1 MKSKILKTIKS
12 KAFKEVYIYGLVGM
26 SALAIQDV
34 FYILIM
40 SFHDHIACSNF
51 YCDQVKNHLAVIA
64 MFLGNLSGMF
74 VSYEGHNK
82 FTFKK
87 EKKCY
92 KEFIK
97 FSITSGIGLAFNL
110 ISTYFLINILHLD
123 HKFGLIPTFI
133 APAITY
139 TISKFWVFK

>member
-1 MKSKILKTIKS
+1 MKNKILKTAKS
-12 KAFKEVYIYGLVGM
+12 PAFKEVFIYGAVGIA
-26 SALAIQDV
+26 ALAIQDV

-40 SFHDHIACSNF
+40 SFQHHIACSTF
-51 YCDQVKNHLAVIA
+51 YCSQTIDHLAIIA
-64 MFLGNLSGMF
+64 MFLGNLAGMF
-74 VSYEGHNK
+74 VSYEGHNR

-97 FSITSGIGLAFNL
+97 FSITSGIGLSFNL
-110 ISTYFLINILHLD
+110 ISTYFLINIMHLD

-139 TISKFWVFK
+139 TISKFWVFR

>member
-1 MKSKILKTIKS
+1 MKNNIFKTIQYS
-12 KAFKEVYIYGLVGM
+12 SVKEIFIYGLVGIA
-26 SALAIQDV
+26 ALTIQDIC
-34 FYILIM
+34 YIAIIQTNKYMTCTFFLCQY
-40 SFHDHIACSNF
+40 FQTHIA
-51 YCDQVKNHLAVIA
+51 VLAMLI
-64 MFLGNLSGMF
+64 GNIFGMF

-97 FSITSGIGLAFNL
+97 FSITSAIGLCFNL
-110 ISTYFLINILHLD
+110 ISTYFLINIMHLD
-123 HKFGLIPTFI
+123 HQFGLIPTFI

-139 TISKFWVFK
+139 SISKFWVFK